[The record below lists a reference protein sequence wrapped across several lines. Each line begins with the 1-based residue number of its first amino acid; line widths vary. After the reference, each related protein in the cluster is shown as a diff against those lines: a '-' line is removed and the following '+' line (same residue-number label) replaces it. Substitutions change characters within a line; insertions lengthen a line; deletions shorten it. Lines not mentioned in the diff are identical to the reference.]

1 MNESSIRQ
9 TSFHKTIDSFSALKN
24 YEDTDYFYIRT
35 FLFEKLS
42 STLKLSITD
51 QTLTFTGRL
60 VPIKD
65 SHPLYQEVIESNI
78 HRQVTLPEPIEQ
90 RVIAC
95 IHTEEGT
102 EYVLKKRRL

>member
-1 MNESSIRQ
+1 MKALLDKLHFTKQSIP
-9 TSFHKTIDSFSALKN
+9 FPLLNI

-35 FLFEKLS
+35 FLPEKLS

-90 RVIAC
+90 RVIAR

>member
-1 MNESSIRQ
+1 M
-9 TSFHKTIDSFSALKN
+9 KTLLDKLHLTKQALPFPLVN
-24 YEDTDYFYIRT
+24 IYEDTDHFYIRT
-35 FLFEKLS
+35 FLPEKLS
-42 STLKLSITD
+42 STVKLAITD

-65 SHPLYQEVIESNI
+65 SHPLYQEVIETNI

-90 RVIAC
+90 KIIAC

-102 EYVLKKRRL
+102 EYVVKKRRL

>member
-1 MNESSIRQ
+1 MKALLDKLHFTKQSIP
-9 TSFHKTIDSFSALKN
+9 FPLLNI
-24 YEDTDYFYIRT
+24 YEDKDYFYIRT
-35 FLFEKLS
+35 FLPEKLS
-42 STLKLSITD
+42 SLLKLSITD
-51 QTLTFTGRL
+51 QTLTFIGRL

-90 RVIAC
+90 RVIAR

>member
-1 MNESSIRQ
+1 M
-9 TSFHKTIDSFSALKN
+9 KALLDKLHLTKQSMPFPLLN
-24 YEDTDYFYIRT
+24 IYEDTDYFYIRT
-35 FLFEKLS
+35 FLPEKLS
-42 STLKLSITD
+42 SLLKLSIMD
-51 QTLTFTGRL
+51 QTLTFSGRL

-65 SHPLYQEVIESNI
+65 SHPLYQEVIETKI

>member
-1 MNESSIRQ
+1 MKALLDKLHFIKQSIP
-9 TSFHKTIDSFSALKN
+9 FPLLNI

-35 FLFEKLS
+35 FLPEKLS
-42 STLKLSITD
+42 SLLKLSITD

-65 SHPLYQEVIESNI
+65 SHLLYQEVIESNI

-102 EYVLKKRRL
+102 EYV